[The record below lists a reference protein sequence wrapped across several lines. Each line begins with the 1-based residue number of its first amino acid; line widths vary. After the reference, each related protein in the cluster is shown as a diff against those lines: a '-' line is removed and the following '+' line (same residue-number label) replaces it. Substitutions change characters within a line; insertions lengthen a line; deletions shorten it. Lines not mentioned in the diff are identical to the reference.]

1 MSRAAASTGAVPAGR
16 RRTGHE
22 GHAGASAR
30 RRAHDGDDRSSDD
43 RAGRILDAMEA
54 HLCRGGIRA
63 VVMSELATELGMS
76 TKTLYRVF
84 PSKDALVTAVVG
96 RWAERL
102 LAAQQRRQDSDM
114 SAAERVRTG
123 ARFQV
128 RRRERLSAD
137 FWAEL
142 VADHPAAWDRYRQM
156 LDDGR
161 RSSDAWMAR
170 AMRDGIDVTVARA
183 LLVASIE
190 RAVDPELRRPSGL
203 SRDQAIDLACDIWSR
218 GVFVDADAP
227 PPPAGA

>member
-1 MSRAAASTGAVPAGR
+1 MTATSTAARGQGRSGRARGAL
-16 RRTGHE
+16 
-22 GHAGASAR
+22 S
-30 RRAHDGDDRSSDD
+30 HDE

-63 VVMSELATELGMS
+63 VVMSELAAELGMS
-76 TKTLYRVF
+76 TKTLYRAF
-84 PSKDALVTAVVG
+84 PSKDALVVAVVD

-102 LAAQQRRQDSDM
+102 LAAQQRRRDSDM

-128 RRRERLSAD
+128 HRRERMSAE

-142 VADHPAAWDRYRQM
+142 ELDHPEAWARYRRI

-161 RSSDAWMAR
+161 RRSDAWMAR
-170 AMRDGIDVTVARA
+170 AARDGVDVQVARA

-190 RAVDPELRRPSGL
+190 RALDPDLRRAAGL
-203 SRDQAIDLACDIWSR
+203 GRDEAIDLACDIWSR
-218 GVFVDADAP
+218 GVFTDPDAP
-227 PPPAGA
+227 PPEG

>member
-1 MSRAAASTGAVPAGR
+1 MTATSTAARGQGRSGRSRDVLS
-16 RRTGHE
+16 
-22 GHAGASAR
+22 
-30 RRAHDGDDRSSDD
+30 HDE

-63 VVMSELATELGMS
+63 VVMSELAAELGMS
-76 TKTLYRVF
+76 TKTLYRAF
-84 PSKDALVTAVVG
+84 PSKDALVGGVVD

-102 LAAQQRRQDSDM
+102 LAAQQRRRDSDM

-128 RRRERLSAD
+128 HRRERMSAE

-142 VADHPAAWDRYRQM
+142 ESDHPEAWARYRRI

-161 RSSDAWMAR
+161 RRSDAWMAR
-170 AMRDGIDVTVARA
+170 AVRDGVDVQVARA

-190 RAVDPELRRPSGL
+190 RALDPELRRTAGL
-203 SRDQAIDLACDIWSR
+203 GRDEAIDVACDIWSR
-218 GVFVDADAP
+218 GVFNDPDAP
-227 PPPAGA
+227 PPEE